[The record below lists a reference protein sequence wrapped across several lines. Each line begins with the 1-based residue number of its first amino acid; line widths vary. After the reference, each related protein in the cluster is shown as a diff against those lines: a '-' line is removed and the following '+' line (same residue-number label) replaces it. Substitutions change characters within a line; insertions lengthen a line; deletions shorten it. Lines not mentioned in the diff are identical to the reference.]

1 MKAFLKKYQSTII
14 SIILVL
20 IIAIYPLVITLIN
33 PPPSKNELTLIH
45 AKILEIKK
53 DAPNM
58 QVLLSSGEKKVLY
71 FPNTMFTIMRGEPN
85 FVYLEAE
92 QRNQLKGC
100 NAQLAVKKI
109 NWLVGG
115 RLRIWEIVC
124 GETVISYEQFSQ
136 WYATSFKISAWLE
149 LFYIAFCFLIILI
162 VFLKDRRK

>member
-124 GETVISYEQFSQ
+124 GETVISYEQFKI
-136 WYATSFKISAWLE
+136 WYGKGLNIDKWLE
-149 LFYIAFCFLIILI
+149 PIALIGCFFIVLISFIQ
-162 VFLKDRRK
+162 DRKK